1 MRVVATA
8 GHVDH
13 GKSSLVQRLTG
24 TDPDR
29 LAEEKA
35 RGMTID
41 LGFALWTLPDGEQ
54 IGLIDVPGH
63 RDFIGN
69 MLAGVGGI
77 DAALLIV
84 AADEG
89 VMPQTAEHLAIL
101 DLLGVEDALVVI
113 TKCDLVD
120 DDMIALVMSEVRDRL
135 AETGLKDAPMVAVSA
150 KTGMGIDQLNEDM
163 MTLVRALPS
172 DPAGASVRLPV
183 DRVFTLTGFGTV
195 VTGTLLGGSLSVGD
209 QVTVYPDGLTARIRG
224 LHHHRQAVQTA
235 SPGQRTAVNL
245 TGVEKGQLRRG
256 QTIGRPNTFSATT
269 RLTAWLRCLPDAP
282 FPIRHNAQIRLFHHA
297 ADVLGRVRL
306 IEGDRVE
313 PGQEAWAQIELEQ
326 PIVAI
331 FGDRFVLRM
340 PSPEYTL
347 GGGILYETQTP
358 RRIKRGDMSKLQQ
371 LESLRTGTDDT
382 RLIEG
387 TNGQYPVTLEAL
399 RKSLGIAPDKLSAE
413 LDAALSAGR
422 VYQVAGDRF
431 WSANAV
437 SQLTERMVTLLSA
450 FHRAN
455 PLRAGI
461 PREELR
467 QALGID
473 NALLLWAVEHF
484 DRFTLVPAQKIA
496 LASHQIQ
503 FTGEQQSRADALMA
517 ALLENPAMPPSPT
530 ECAQRFGEDVLLGLI
545 ERGDVTRISPEV
557 LFATR
562 AYEDFRAA
570 VLSALFAQGE
580 LSTAAVRDLL
590 GTSRKYAIALLEH
603 MDALGLTRRAGDL
616 RVAGHQAIQAAPPR

>member
-41 LGFALWTLPDGEQ
+41 LGFALWSLPDGEH

-101 DLLGVEDALVVI
+101 DLLGVEHGIVVI

-120 DDMIALVMSEVRDRL
+120 DEMVALVMSEVHDRL
-135 AETGLKDAPMVAVSA
+135 AGTALKDAPMVAVSA
-150 KTGMGIDQLNEDM
+150 RTGMGIDHLNQEM
-163 MTLVRALPS
+163 MTLVSRLPT
-172 DPAGASVRLPV
+172 DPAGASVRLSV

-209 QVTVYPDGLTARIRG
+209 QVTVYPEGLSARIRG
-224 LHHHRQAVQTA
+224 LHHHGQPVQTA

-245 TGVEKGQLRRG
+245 TGVEKAQLRRG
-256 QTIGRPNTFSATT
+256 QTIGMPNTFSPTT

-282 FPIRHNAQIRLFHHA
+282 FPIRHNAQVRLFHHA

-306 IEGDRVE
+306 VEGERLE
-313 PGQEAWAQIELEQ
+313 PDAEAWAQIELEQ
-326 PIVAI
+326 PIVAT

-347 GGGILYETQTP
+347 GGGILYEAQSP
-358 RRIKRGDMSKLQQ
+358 RRIKRGDVSKLQQ
-371 LESLRTGTDDT
+371 LDSLRTGSENT

-387 TNGQYPVTLEAL
+387 TNGTHPVTLEAL
-399 RKSLGIAPDKLSAE
+399 RKSLGIAPDKLNAE

-422 VYQVAGDRF
+422 VYQIAGDRF

-437 SQLTERMVTLLSA
+437 NQLVERMVTLLTA
-450 FHRAN
+450 FHQAN
-455 PLRAGI
+455 PLRASI

-473 NALLLWAVEHF
+473 NAVLLWAVEHF
-484 DRFTLVPAQKIA
+484 DLFTLAPAQKIA
-496 LASHQIQ
+496 LASHTIQ
-503 FTGEQQSRADALMA
+503 FSHEQQGRADALMA
-517 ALLENPAMPPSPT
+517 ALLEAPSTPPSPT
-530 ECAQRFGEDVLLGLI
+530 ECAQRFGEDVLLGLT
-545 ERGDVTRISPEV
+545 ERGEVTRISPEV
-557 LFATR
+557 LFATQ
-562 AYEDFRAA
+562 AYESFRAE
-570 VLSALFAQGE
+570 VLRLLFAQGE
-580 LSTAAVRDLL
+580 LSTATVRDLL

-603 MDALGLTRRAGDL
+603 MDAIGLTRRAGDL
-616 RVAGHQAIQAAPPR
+616 RVAGHQATQAAPPR